1 MKRVRS
7 INKLP
12 FLLLLFSRLVCG
24 ADLSSGADL
33 SIYRGFQL
41 GMSLDA
47 AVKHSGMDMSEVT
60 TVHQHPARIQEL
72 AWNPERFSTIFRDAD
87 PVEQVLFS
95 FYNGELFRMVVDYDT
110 EKTSGLTSEDII
122 AAVSRKYGAPTRPG
136 LVLLLPGEFSED
148 TVQVVARWENPDN
161 LFSLLQLPSGS
172 GFRLVIVSKRLN
184 ALADNAVAEGVRLDA
199 EAAPALLMLNEQNAK
214 ADLNKNRFANQAHF
228 RP

>member
-12 FLLLLFSRLVCG
+12 LLLLLFSPLLCG
-24 ADLSSGADL
+24 ADLST
-33 SIYRGFQL
+33 YRGFQF
-41 GMSLDA
+41 GMTLDA

-60 TVHQHPARIQEL
+60 TIHRHPARIQEL
-72 AWNPERFSTIFRDAD
+72 AWNPERFSSISQDTD
-87 PVEQVLFS
+87 PVQQVLFS

-110 EKTSGLTSEDII
+110 EKTSGLTSEDFIE
-122 AAVSRKYGAPTRPG
+122 ALSKKYGTPTRPG
-136 LVLLLPGEFSED
+136 VTLVLPAEFSED
-148 TVQVVARWENPDN
+148 TVQVVARWENADN

-172 GFRLVIVSKRLN
+172 SFRLVLISKRLN

-199 EAAPALLMLNEQNAK
+199 EEAPGLLMLKEQNAT
-214 ADLNKNRFANQAHF
+214 ADLNRDRLANKAHF

>member
-12 FLLLLFSRLVCG
+12 LLLLLFSPLLCG
-24 ADLSSGADL
+24 ADLST
-33 SIYRGFQL
+33 YRGFQF

-47 AVKHSGMDMSEVT
+47 AVKHSGMDVSEVKT
-60 TVHQHPARIQEL
+60 LHQHPARIQEL
-72 AWNPERFSTIFRDAD
+72 AWNPERFSGISQDTD
-87 PVEQVLFS
+87 PVQQVLFS

-110 EKTSGLTSEDII
+110 EKISGLTSEDIVE
-122 AAVSRKYGAPTRPG
+122 AVSRKYGTPTRPG
-136 LVLLLPGEFSED
+136 VTLLLPAEFSED
-148 TVQVVARWENPDN
+148 TVQVVARWENTDN

-172 GFRLVIVSKRLN
+172 SFRLVLVSKRLN

-199 EAAPALLMLNEQNAK
+199 EEAPGLLMLKEQNAK
-214 ADLNKNRFANQAHF
+214 ADLNKDRLANKAHF